1 MKTYFSRLVLGHLL
15 VGTLFLLSACD
26 FTDPL
31 KDVDLLLKAERV
43 PLELSG
49 DKGTLT
55 VESGQTTVK
64 KTTIKND
71 LDVKSIDE
79 LKQVQI
85 KPEYFTFTPA
95 AGKTGEVYN
104 GTVRVFAFLDG
115 QPVTMGEPIVIT
127 IEDSR
132 VTDVTPTSIEIEG
145 NEIDRQAIEDALDAL
160 PEESRPDLEVWK
172 ELTVDEVIDEL
183 EKVLQG
189 ESFPLTFVV
198 ETTGNLSGTVIVNQ
212 IDIDVLLTL

>member
-1 MKTYFSRLVLGHLL
+1 MKTYLTRLALGHLL
-15 VGTLFLLSACD
+15 ACTLFLLSACD

-31 KDVDLLLKAERV
+31 KDVDLILKAERV
-43 PLELSG
+43 PIELKG
-49 DKGTLT
+49 DKGALT
-55 VESGQTTVK
+55 VESGQTTLK
-64 KTTIKND
+64 KTTFTND

-95 AGKTGEVYN
+95 AGKTSEVYN
-104 GTVRVFAFLDG
+104 GTVRIFVFLDG
-115 QPVTMGEPIVIT
+115 QPVTLGEPILVT
-127 IEDSR
+127 VEDSR
-132 VTDVTPTSIEIEG
+132 VTDVTPKSIEIEG
-145 NEIDRQAIEDALDAL
+145 NEINRQAIEDAIDNL
-160 PEESRPDLEVWK
+160 PEESRPDLEAWK

-183 EKVLQG
+183 EKVLAR

-198 ETTGNLSGTVIVNQ
+198 ETTGNLSGTITVNQ